1 MPHWLQQL
9 FAPPIFDNQEKTRS
23 ARILSSFAWIAI
35 SILLGLILLR
45 ILVWGT
51 SSTATPIRILFL
63 IILLLIAG
71 QFLIRRGYVRG
82 ASIFLVSAIWAA
94 LTYQSWVADGIRDI
108 ATIGYL
114 IIVLLASLL
123 LGWRAGTLVGIVS
136 VASLWYFAFLE
147 NQGLRSTSIDKPLN
161 YARDLTLI
169 FCLAGTLLYLLI
181 NNLNRSLYD
190 AHLELKERLRA
201 EEKLQT
207 QARYLTALHETALG
221 LVNRLEL
228 GPLLES
234 ILAQA
239 SELLETPHVCL
250 DLVLADGSALKQ
262 ELGYGYFEPLTGHT
276 AEKGLGL
283 TGTVWET
290 GSTVVTQNYHEWEG
304 RISLAVEEGIV
315 SAIGVPL
322 KTAGKVIGTLLVA
335 HVDKTK
341 VFTSEQVLLLERIA
355 ALASIAI
362 DNAILYE
369 QAQKELHE
377 RKAAEVAM
385 RASEERFRKVFHAS
399 PIAIC
404 ITTLAE
410 GRLLDANSAYWALT
424 GYDSETSKGLT
435 SEQLRLWETPEL
447 RRDFVTRLRTQH
459 SIYNPNYEFNTT
471 QNEHRSAIALYEL
484 IELNEQACILS
495 MFYDVTTQRQ
505 TEAALRESE
514 SRMSAIFR
522 AIPDMIFEINKEGV
536 LTGFIASSEIQP
548 LMPPEDFLGHNIKDL
563 FPVSISL
570 QTMFAIERALATNQL
585 HAFEYGMPPGEEV
598 QFFEARI
605 AAISSDT
612 AIIMVRDISQRRWVE
627 TDRENLI
634 QELEDKN
641 AELERFT
648 YTVSH
653 DLKSPLITIKGFLG
667 FLEEDAAAGNLERF
681 RSDVKR
687 IADATEKMQSLL
699 NELLE
704 LSRVGRVI
712 NIFEYISFK
721 DLAQEAVDLVYGRL
735 QSAKVTVKI
744 QPEMPDV
751 YGDRKRLL
759 EVVQN
764 IVDNAAKFMGSQP
777 DPSIEIGYEKSEIEG
792 KPIFFIKDNG
802 MGMEPEHLDRIFGLF
817 NKLDASSEGTGIG
830 LTIVK
835 RIIEVHNGRIWVTS
849 EMGKGATFFFTL
861 PTGPAS

>member
-1 MPHWLQQL
+1 MPKWLQLL
-9 FAPPIFDNQEKTRS
+9 FAPPIFDNQEKTRT
-23 ARILSSFAWIAI
+23 ARVLSSFAWSAI
-35 SILLGLILLR
+35 SILLGIILLR
-45 ILVWGT
+45 IFVWRT
-51 SSTATPIRILFL
+51 SSGSTSLR
-63 IILLLIAG
+63 ILLLIILVLVG
-71 QFLIRRGYVRG
+71 VQIMIRRGYVRG
-82 ASIFLVSAIWAA
+82 ASIFLIIATWTA
-94 LTYQSWVADGIRDI
+94 LTYQAWIADGVRDI
-108 ATIGYL
+108 AIIGYL
-114 IIVLLASLL
+114 VIVLMASLL
-123 LGWRAGTLVGIVS
+123 LGWRPGTIIGVLS
-136 VASLWYFAFLE
+136 VIALWLFAFLE
-147 NQGLRSTSIDKPLN
+147 HQGIRVMRVDAPLN
-161 YARDLTLI
+161 YARDLTLV
-169 FCLAGTLLYLLI
+169 FCLAGALLYLLI

-190 AHLELKERLRA
+190 AQLELQERLRA

-207 QARYLTALHETALG
+207 QARYLTALHETTLG
-221 LVNRLEL
+221 LVNRLQIK
-228 GPLLES
+228 PLLES

-239 SELLETPHVCL
+239 SELMQTTHVCL
-250 DLVLADGSALKQ
+250 DLVSPDETVLKQ
-262 ELGYGYFEPLTGHT
+262 ELGYGYFEPLTGNT
-276 AEKGLGL
+276 IEKGLGL
-283 TGTVWET
+283 TGTVWKT
-290 GSTVVTQNYHEWEG
+290 GRTIVTQNYDEWEG
-304 RISLAVEEGIV
+304 RISLAVDVGIV

-322 KTAGKVIGTLLVA
+322 KTAGKVIGILLVA

-341 VFTSEQVLLLERIA
+341 IFTPDQVLLLERIA

-404 ITTLAE
+404 ITTLDE
-410 GRLLDANSAYWALT
+410 GRLLDANSAYWTLT
-424 GYDSETSKGLT
+424 GYDSEASLGLT
-435 SEQLRLWETPEL
+435 SEQLKLWETPEL
-447 RRDFVTRLRTQH
+447 RHDFVTRLQIER
-459 SIYNPNYEFNTT
+459 SIYNPNYEFSTT
-471 QNEHRSAIALYEL
+471 QNEPKSAIALYEL
-484 IELNEQACILS
+484 IELNHQACILS

-522 AIPDMIFEINKEGV
+522 AIPDMIFEINKDGI

-548 LMPPEDFLGHNIKDL
+548 LLPPEDFLGHNIRDL

-605 AAISSDT
+605 AAISDDT
-612 AIIMVRDISQRRWVE
+612 VIVMVRDISQRRWVE

-667 FLEEDAAAGNLERF
+667 FLEEDAATGNMDRF
-681 RSDVKR
+681 RSDIKR

-704 LSRVGRVI
+704 LSRVGRVM
-712 NIFEYISFK
+712 NIFEYISFAN
-721 DLAQEAVDLVYGRL
+721 LAQEAVELVHGRL
-735 QSAKVTVKI
+735 QNAKAQVRI
-744 QPEMPDV
+744 QNEMPNV

-764 IVDNAAKFMGSQP
+764 IVDNAAKFIGSQP
-777 DPSIEIGYEKSEIEG
+777 EPSIEIGQEGQADG

-849 EMGKGATFFFTL
+849 EPGKGSTFFFTL

>member
-1 MPHWLQQL
+1 MPNWLQRL
-9 FAPPIFDNQEKTRS
+9 LVPPIFDDQEKTRT
-23 ARILSSFAWIAI
+23 ARILNSFIWSAVA
-35 SILLGLILLR
+35 ILLGIILLR
-45 ILVWGT
+45 VLVWG
-51 SSTATPIRILFL
+51 SGLGSTAIRLLIL
-63 IILLLIAG
+63 IILILIG
-71 QFLIRRGYVRG
+71 VQFIMRRGYVHA
-82 ASIFLVSAIWAA
+82 ASIFLISATWLA
-94 LTYQSWVADGIRDI
+94 LTYQAWIADGVRDI

-123 LGWRAGTLVGIVS
+123 LGWRQGILIGMLS
-136 VASLWYFAFLE
+136 ILAFWYFALLE
-147 NQGLRSTSIDKPLN
+147 ELGVRLQHVDEPLY

-169 FCLAGTLLYLLI
+169 FSLAVALLYLLI

-190 AHLELKERLRA
+190 ARLELNERLRA
-201 EEKLQT
+201 EEKLHT
-207 QARYLTALHETALG
+207 QARYLTSLHETALG

-234 ILAQA
+234 ILVQA
-239 SELLETPHVCL
+239 SELLETPHVCI
-250 DLVLADGSALKQ
+250 DLVVADGAILKQ
-262 ELGYGYFEPLTGHT
+262 ELGYGYFEPLTGNT
-276 AEKGLGL
+276 LEEGIGL
-283 TGTVWET
+283 TGTVWKT
-290 GSTVVTQNYHEWEG
+290 GRTVVTQNYHEWEG
-304 RISLAVEEGIV
+304 RISHAVDVGIV
-315 SAIGVPL
+315 AAIGVPL

-341 VFTSEQVLLLERIA
+341 VFTPDQVLLLERIS

-362 DNAILYE
+362 DNAVLYE
-369 QAQKELHE
+369 QAQKELFE
-377 RKAAEVAM
+377 RKAAELAM

-404 ITTLAE
+404 ITSLKE
-410 GRLLDANSAYWALT
+410 GYLLDANSAYWTMT
-424 GYDSETSKGLT
+424 GYDPKTSIGLS
-435 SEQLRLWETPEL
+435 SEQLELWETPQL
-447 RRDFVTRLRTQH
+447 RQEFVSRIEREH
-459 SIYNPNYEFNTT
+459 SIYNPNYEFTT
-471 QNEHRSAIALYEL
+471 MQQEHKSAIALYEL
-484 IELNEQACILS
+484 IEVNHQTCVLS

-522 AIPDMIFEINKEGV
+522 AIPDMIFEINKDGI

-548 LMPPEDFLGHNIKDL
+548 LLPPEDFLGHNIKEL

-605 AAISSDT
+605 AAISADT

-667 FLEEDAAAGNLERF
+667 FLEEDAATGNIKRF

-687 IADATEKMQSLL
+687 ISDATEKMQSLL

-704 LSRVGRVI
+704 LSRVGRVM
-712 NIFEYISFK
+712 NILEYISFK
-721 DLAQEAVDLVYGRL
+721 DLASEAVELVHGRL
-735 QSAKVTVKI
+735 QNANVVVKI
-744 QPEMPDV
+744 QENMPTV
-751 YGDRKRLL
+751 YGDRKRLV

-764 IVDNAAKFMGSQP
+764 IVDNAAKFMGTQP
-777 DPSIEIGYEKSEIEG
+777 NPFIEIGQEELEE

-802 MGMEPEHLDRIFGLF
+802 VGIEHEHLDRIFGLF
-817 NKLDASSEGTGIG
+817 NKLDANSEGTGIG

-835 RIIEVHNGRIWVTS
+835 RIIEVHNGKIWVTS
-849 EMGKGATFFFTL
+849 EIGKGSTFFFTL
-861 PTGPAS
+861 PTGPWS

>member
-1 MPHWLQQL
+1 MLHWLQQV
-9 FAPPIFDNQEKTRS
+9 FALPIFDDQEKTRT
-23 ARILSSFAWIAI
+23 ARILSSFAWSAI
-35 SILLGLILLR
+35 GILLGVILLT
-45 ILVWGT
+45 IIFWGERF
-51 SSTATPIRILFL
+51 SSTPIRILFL
-63 IILLLIAG
+63 IILLLAG
-71 QFLIRRGYVRG
+71 VQIIIRRGYVRG
-82 ASIFLVSAIWAA
+82 ASVFLISATWAA
-94 LTYQSWVADGIRDI
+94 VTYQAWVADGIRDVAI
-108 ATIGYL
+108 IGYL
-114 IIVLLASLL
+114 IIVLMGSLL
-123 LGWRAGTLVGIVS
+123 LGWREGAVVG
-136 VASLWYFAFLE
+136 VASVVTLWYFAFLE
-147 NQGLRSTSIDKPLN
+147 HQGLRPTHVDKPLN

-169 FCLAGTLLYLLI
+169 FCLAEALLYLLI

-228 GPLLES
+228 EPLLET

-250 DLVLADGSALKQ
+250 DLILADGSALKQ

-276 AEKGLGL
+276 VEKGIGL

-290 GSTVVTQNYHEWEG
+290 GRTVVTQNYHEWEG

-335 HVDKTK
+335 HVDRTK
-341 VFTSEQVLLLERIA
+341 VFTSDQVLLLERIA
-355 ALASIAI
+355 ALASIAM

-369 QAQKELHE
+369 QAQKELRE

-404 ITTLAE
+404 ITTLGE
-410 GRLLDANSAYWALT
+410 GRLLDANNAYWALT
-424 GYDSETSKGLT
+424 GYDPETSRGLT
-435 SEQLRLWETPEL
+435 SEQLKLWETPEL
-447 RRDFVTRLRTQH
+447 RHDFVTRLQTQH
-459 SIYNPNYEFNTT
+459 SIYNSNYEFNTT

-484 IELNEQACILS
+484 IELNEQVCILS

-548 LMPPEDFLGHNIKDL
+548 LMPPEDFLGHNIQEL
-563 FPVSISL
+563 FPASISQ

-605 AAISSDT
+605 AAISADT
-612 AIIMVRDISQRRWVE
+612 ALIMVRDISQRRWVE

-667 FLEEDAAAGNLERF
+667 FLEEDAASGNLARF

-704 LSRVGRVI
+704 LSRVGRVM
-712 NIFEYISFK
+712 NVFEYISFK

-735 QSAKVTVKI
+735 QNAKVTVEI

-751 YGDRKRLL
+751 YGDRKRLI

-764 IVDNAAKFMGSQP
+764 LVDNAAKFMGSQP
-777 DPSIEIGYEKSEIEG
+777 QPGIEIGQEGEMDG

-817 NKLDASSEGTGIG
+817 NKLDANSEGTGIG

-835 RIIEVHNGRIWVTS
+835 RIIEVHNGTIWVMS
-849 EMGKGATFFFTL
+849 EVGKGATFFFTL
-861 PTGPAS
+861 PTGPSS

>member
-1 MPHWLQQL
+1 MPTWLQRL
-9 FAPPIFDNQEKTRS
+9 LVPPIFDDQEKTRT
-23 ARILSSFAWIAI
+23 ARILNSFIWSAVGLLLAI
-35 SILLGLILLR
+35 ILLR
-45 ILVWGT
+45 IFVWG
-51 SSTATPIRILFL
+51 SGLESKAIRLLAL
-63 IILLLIAG
+63 IILILIG
-71 QFLIRRGYVRG
+71 MQFLMRRGYVHG
-82 ASIFLVSAIWAA
+82 ASTFLVIATW
-94 LTYQSWVADGIRDI
+94 LTLSYQAWIADGIRDV
-108 ATIGYL
+108 ATVGYL
-114 IIVLLASLL
+114 VIVLMASLL
-123 LGWRAGTLVGIVS
+123 LGWRQGSIVGGLSILAFWVF
-136 VASLWYFAFLE
+136 ASLEHL
-147 NQGLRSTSIDKPLN
+147 GLRSNGVDAPLN

-169 FCLAGTLLYLLI
+169 VCLVVTLLYLLV

-190 AHLELKERLRA
+190 ARLELTERLRA

-207 QARYLTALHETALG
+207 QARYLMALHETTLG
-221 LVNRLEL
+221 LVNRLEIS
-228 GPLLES
+228 PLLES
-234 ILAQA
+234 ILTQA

-250 DLVLADGSALKQ
+250 DLVTPDGSLLKQ
-262 ELGYGYFEPLTGHT
+262 ELGFGYFEALTGNT
-276 AEKGLGL
+276 IEKGLGL
-283 TGTVWET
+283 TGTVWAS
-290 GSTVVTQNYHEWEG
+290 GRTVVTQNYHEWEG
-304 RISLAVEEGIV
+304 RISLAVEVGIIA
-315 SAIGVPL
+315 AIGVPL
-322 KTAGKVIGTLLVA
+322 KTGKKVVGTLLVA
-335 HVDKTK
+335 HVDREKI
-341 VFTSEQVLLLERIA
+341 FTSEQVLLLERIA

-369 QAQKELHE
+369 QAQKELFE
-377 RKAAEVAM
+377 RKAAELAM

-404 ITTLAE
+404 ITSLEE
-410 GRLLDANSAYWALT
+410 GHLLDANSAYWIMT
-424 GYDSETSKGLT
+424 GYDPKTSIGLS
-435 SEQLRLWETPEL
+435 SEQLELWETPQL
-447 RRDFVTRLRTQH
+447 RDEFVSRIQREH
-459 SIYNPNYEFNTT
+459 SIYDPNYEFTT
-471 QNEHRSAIALYEL
+471 MQREHKSAIALYEL
-484 IELNEQACILS
+484 IEVNDQTCVLS

-522 AIPDMIFEINKEGV
+522 AIPDMIFEINKDGI

-548 LMPPEDFLGHNIKDL
+548 LLPPEDFLGHNIKEL

-605 AAISSDT
+605 AAISADT

-667 FLEEDAAAGNLERF
+667 FLEDDAATGNMERF
-681 RSDVKR
+681 RSDIKR
-687 IADATEKMQSLL
+687 ISDATEKMQSLL

-712 NIFEYISFK
+712 NILEFISFK
-721 DLAQEAVDLVYGRL
+721 DISAEAVDLVYGRL
-735 QSAKVTVKI
+735 QNEKVAVKI
-744 QPEMPDV
+744 QQDMPNV
-751 YGDRKRLL
+751 YGDRKRLV

-764 IVDNAAKFMGSQP
+764 IVDNAAKFMGPQP
-777 DPSIEIGYEKSEIEG
+777 NPCVEIGQEGQLDG

-802 MGMEPEHLDRIFGLF
+802 VGIEHEHLDRIFGLF
-817 NKLDASSEGTGIG
+817 NKLDANSEGTGIG

-835 RIIEVHNGRIWVTS
+835 RIIEVHNGKIWVTS
-849 EMGKGATFFFTL
+849 EIGRGSTFFFTL
-861 PTGPAS
+861 PTGPSS

>member
-1 MPHWLQQL
+1 MPTWLQRL
-9 FAPPIFDNQEKTRS
+9 LAPPIFDDQEKTRT
-23 ARILSSFAWIAI
+23 ARILNSFIWSAVA
-35 SILLGLILLR
+35 ILLGIILVR
-45 ILVWGT
+45 ILVWGNGWE
-51 SSTATPIRILFL
+51 SKAIRLLAL
-63 IILLLIAG
+63 IILILIG
-71 QFLIRRGYVRG
+71 VQFIMRRGYVRG
-82 ASIFLVSAIWAA
+82 ASIFLVTATWLI
-94 LTYQSWVADGIRDI
+94 LTYQAWIADGIRDV
-108 ATIGYL
+108 TMVGYL
-114 IIVLLASLL
+114 IIVLMASLL
-123 LGWRAGTLVGIVS
+123 LGWWQGIVMGGLS
-136 VASLWYFAFLE
+136 ILAFWYFASLE
-147 NQGLRSTSIDKPLN
+147 HLGFRSSEVDAPLN

-169 FCLAGTLLYLLI
+169 VSLIVMLLYLLI
-181 NNLNRSLYD
+181 NNLNRSLFD
-190 AHLELKERLRA
+190 ARLELKERLRA

-207 QARYLTALHETALG
+207 QARYLMALHETTLG
-221 LVNRLEL
+221 LVNRLEIS
-228 GPLLES
+228 PLLES
-234 ILAQA
+234 ILTQV

-250 DLVLADGSALKQ
+250 DLVTPDGSLLKQ
-262 ELGYGYFEPLTGHT
+262 ELGFGYFEPLTGNT
-276 AEKGLGL
+276 IEKGLGL
-283 TGTVWET
+283 SGTVWAS
-290 GSTVVTQNYHEWEG
+290 GQTVFTQNYHEWEG
-304 RISLAVEEGIV
+304 RISQAVDVGIV
-315 SAIGVPL
+315 AAIGVPL
-322 KTAGKVIGTLLVA
+322 KTGKKVVGTLLVA
-335 HVDKTK
+335 HVDREK
-341 VFTSEQVLLLERIA
+341 VFTAEQVLLLERIA

-369 QAQKELHE
+369 QAQKELFE
-377 RKAAEVAM
+377 RKAAELAM

-404 ITTLAE
+404 ITSLQE
-410 GRLLDANSAYWALT
+410 GVLLDANSAYWSMT
-424 GYDSETSKGLT
+424 GYDPQASIGLS
-435 SEQLRLWETPEL
+435 SEQLELWETPQL
-447 RRDFVTRLRTQH
+447 RQEFVTRIQREH
-459 SIYNPNYEFNTT
+459 SIYNPNYEFITM
-471 QNEHRSAIALYEL
+471 QQEHKSAIALYEL
-484 IELNEQACILS
+484 IEVNDQTCVLS

-522 AIPDMIFEINKEGV
+522 AIPDMIFEISKDGT

-548 LMPPEDFLGHNIKDL
+548 LLPPEDFLGRNIKEL

-605 AAISSDT
+605 AAISADT

-667 FLEEDAAAGNLERF
+667 FLEEDAVTGNMERF
-681 RSDVKR
+681 RSDIKR
-687 IADATEKMQSLL
+687 ISDATEKMQSLL

-704 LSRVGRVI
+704 LSRVGRVM

-721 DLAQEAVDLVYGRL
+721 DLAAEAVELVHGRL
-735 QSAKVTVKI
+735 QNAKVVVKI
-744 QPEMPDV
+744 QQEMPNV
-751 YGDRKRLL
+751 YGDRKRLV

-777 DPSIEIGYEKSEIEG
+777 DPCVEIGQEGQLDG

-802 MGMEPEHLDRIFGLF
+802 LGIEHEHLDRIFGLF

-835 RIIEVHNGRIWVTS
+835 RIIEVHNGKIWVTS
-849 EMGKGATFFFTL
+849 EMGQGSTFFFTL
-861 PTGPAS
+861 PTGPSS